1 MAGGEQMG
9 ARTLFAAMPR
19 AGEPAY
25 DADRDMLD
33 ISGESRQKLE
43 GGLKACIMPISVG
56 LGLQVAELGHETSSK
71 KNSCIGL
78 LVAIVISLV

>member
-1 MAGGEQMG
+1 MFGTIICYLYA
-9 ARTLFAAMPR
+9 T
-19 AGEPAY
+19 
-25 DADRDMLD
+25 

-71 KNSCIGL
+71 KNSCSAGGG
-78 LVAIVISLV
+78 AQAC